1 MEQCPDLI
9 VKKMETLQGI
19 LERIVYENPD
29 TGYTVGRLSA
39 RDHSELIT
47 VVGNLASV
55 NPGESL
61 LLQGGWVDNA
71 RYGRQ
76 FQIEKYETIL
86 PANVVGLRKYLGS
99 GLIKGIGPKM
109 ATRIVHKFGMD
120 TMDIIEHAPE
130 KLARIPGIGRH
141 RVKIIKE
148 AWEAQREIKNVML
161 FLQSH
166 DVSTTHAAKIYKTY
180 ENDAIAIVT
189 ENPYRLAD
197 DIYGIGFVTADTIA
211 QKLGIDK
218 DAPHRVQAGIKY
230 VLSQKADDGHV
241 FQHRDELVE
250 ACQTMLEQEPEAI
263 AEGVHA
269 LIETGEVMVPDF
281 ADLLHTGE
289 QAAVGE
295 TQNDYEIS
303 NQQSAVSSQEEISDV
318 HQHPL
323 STDNHSAIYLAPFY
337 YAELGVANQFLRLLS
352 NEGQDHNLAE
362 ATTSSSISDVVLTQL
377 EQEMDIRFAP
387 QQREAIHTAM
397 TARAMILTGG
407 PGTGKTTTTV
417 GMIRLFE
424 TQGRHITLTAPTGR
438 AAKRLSETTGGEAK
452 TIHRLLEFSPQINAF
467 KRNRQ
472 NPLDTDVVIVDETSM
487 VDLVLMNRLMQAI
500 RPTTTLVLI
509 GDIDQLPSV
518 GAGNVL
524 RSLIDSQRIPVIK
537 LTEIFRQAQESMIV
551 MNAHRI
557 NKGDFPELTG
567 DANRNFFFIEE
578 DDPEEI
584 VELICSLI
592 ADRLPQHY
600 DYHPMDDIQL
610 LCPMRRGALGTE
622 NLNKRLQEVLNIES
636 TAPAAH
642 PLEKARFGP
651 RTYGQVPRRGEVT
664 SSRSRTA
671 GGFRIG
677 DKVMQ
682 VRNNYDYDVFNGDIG
697 RVVAIDLIDKKVRIQ
712 FPDKQVAYDTA
723 DLGELV
729 LAYATTIHKAQ
740 GSEYPAV
747 VIPLHTQHYL
757 MLQRNLL
764 YTGITRA
771 KERVVIVGTKRAL
784 GICIRNNQVMERN
797 SYLAERLQEG
807 RGEN

>member
-1 MEQCPDLI
+1 
-9 VKKMETLQGI
+9 METLQGI
-19 LERIVYENPD
+19 LERIVYESHD

-39 RDHSELIT
+39 RDYAELVT
-47 VVGNLASV
+47 VVGNLASI

-61 LLQGGWVDNA
+61 LLQGEWVDNPK
-71 RYGRQ
+71 YGRQ

-109 ATRIVHKFGMD
+109 AALIVRKFGMD
-120 TMDIIEHAPE
+120 TMDIIEHEPD
-130 KLARIPGIGRH
+130 KLARVPGIGRK
-141 RVKIIKE
+141 RVEIIKE
-148 AWEAQREIKNVML
+148 AWEAQREIKNVMI

-180 ENDAIAIVT
+180 GNDAIPVVT
-189 ENPYRLAD
+189 ENPYQLAD

-218 DAPHRVQAGIKY
+218 DAPQRVEAGIKY
-230 VLSQKADDGHV
+230 VLSQKADEGHV
-241 FQHRDELVE
+241 FQHCSELVQ
-250 ACQTMLEQEPEAI
+250 ACQTMLEQELAAI
-263 AEGVHA
+263 EQGIHA
-269 LIETGEVMVPDF
+269 LVEKEEIINPSFTALSNTDEQDTIGEPQ
-281 ADLLHTGE
+281 E
-289 QAAVGE
+289 
-295 TQNDYEIS
+295 NYEIS
-303 NQQSAVSSQEEISDV
+303 EADQT
-318 HQHPL
+318 PL
-323 STDNHSAIYLAPFY
+323 STDNQQLITNNHSAIYLAPFY
-337 YAELGVANQFLRLLS
+337 YAELGVANQFSRLLAS
-352 NEGQDHNLAE
+352 QAQSPILLPPN
-362 ATTSSSISDVVLTQL
+362 TTLLLTQL
-377 EQEMDIRFAP
+377 ENEMDLHFAP
-387 QQREAIHTAM
+387 QQRKAILTAM
-397 TARAMILTGG
+397 TTRAMILTGG
-407 PGTGKTTTTV
+407 PGTGKTTTVV

-424 TQGRHITLTAPTGR
+424 AQGKHITLTAPTGR

-452 TIHRLLEFSPQINAF
+452 TIHRLLEFSPQINSF

-500 RPTTTLVLI
+500 RPSTTVILI
-509 GDIDQLPSV
+509 GDTDQLPSV

-524 RSLIDSQRIPVIK
+524 KALIDSQKIPLIE

-551 MNAHRI
+551 TNAHRI

-567 DANRNFFFIEE
+567 DADRNFFFIEAE
-578 DDPEEI
+578 DPELI
-584 VELICSLI
+584 TDMICSLI

-600 DYHPMDDIQL
+600 DYHPIDDIQL
-610 LCPMRRGALGTE
+610 LCPMRRGVLGTE
-622 NLNKRLQEVLNIES
+622 NLNKRLQEVLNAGY
-636 TAPAAH
+636 TAPATH
-642 PLEKARFGP
+642 PLEKARFGARP
-651 RTYGQVPRRGEVT
+651 YKQT
-664 SSRSRTA
+664 SPFGDQSATI

-682 VRNNYDYDVFNGDIG
+682 IRNNYDYDVFNGDIG
-697 RVVAIDLIDKKVRIQ
+697 RVVAIERLDKKVHIQ
-712 FPDKQVAYDTA
+712 YPDKQVAYDTA

-771 KERVVIVGTKRAL
+771 KERVVIVGTKKAL
-784 GICIRNNQVMERN
+784 GICIRNNQVMQRN
-797 SYLAERLQEG
+797 SYLAERLQEVAKS
-807 RGEN
+807 

>member
-1 MEQCPDLI
+1 
-9 VKKMETLQGI
+9 METLQGI

-39 RDHSELIT
+39 RDHPELIT
-47 VVGNLASV
+47 VVGNLASI

-61 LLQGGWVDNA
+61 LLQGQWVDNA
-71 RYGRQ
+71 KYGRQ

-109 ATRIVHKFGMD
+109 AALIVRKFGMD
-120 TMDIIEHAPE
+120 TMDVIENEPE
-130 KLARIPGIGRH
+130 KLARVPGIGRK
-141 RVKIIKE
+141 RVQIIKE
-148 AWEAQREIKNVML
+148 AWETQREIKNVML

-166 DVSTTHAAKIYKTY
+166 DVSTGHAAKIYKTY
-180 ENDAIAIVT
+180 GNDAILMVT

-218 DAPHRVQAGIKY
+218 DAPQRVHAGIKY

-241 FQHRDELVE
+241 FQHRDELIE

-263 AEGVHA
+263 EEGISV
-269 LIETGEVMVPDF
+269 LIEEAEIINPDF
-281 ADLLHTGE
+281 TDLASSDE
-289 QAAVGE
+289 QIGVSEAQEA
-295 TQNDYEIS
+295 YEIS
-303 NQQSAVSSQEEISDV
+303 
-318 HQHPL
+318 HQPSL
-323 STDNHSAIYLAPFY
+323 SESREPKAESHSAIYLAPFY
-337 YAELGVANQFLRLLS
+337 YAELGVANQFLRILAS
-352 NEGQDHNLAE
+352 GQE
-362 ATTSSSISDVVLTQL
+362 QSTMPSSANNTPSLTQL
-377 EQEMDIRFAP
+377 ESEMRIRFAP
-387 QQREAIHTAM
+387 HQREAIHTAM
-397 TARAMILTGG
+397 TTRALILTGG
-407 PGTGKTTTTV
+407 PGTGKTTTVV

-424 TQGRHITLTAPTGR
+424 AEGRHITLTAPTGR
-438 AAKRLSETTGGEAK
+438 AAKRLSETTGSEAK
-452 TIHRLLEFSPQINAF
+452 TIHRLLEFSPQNNGF

-500 RPTTTLVLI
+500 RPTTTLILI
-509 GDIDQLPSV
+509 GDVDQLPSV

-524 RSLIDSQRIPVIK
+524 RELIDSQRIPVIQ

-551 MNAHRI
+551 TNAHRI

-567 DANRNFFFIEE
+567 DADRNFFFMEE
-578 DDPEEI
+578 ENPEAI
-584 VELICSLI
+584 TELVCSLI
-592 ADRLPQHY
+592 ADRLPGHY
-600 DYHPMDDIQL
+600 DYHPIDDIQL

-622 NLNKRLQEVLNIES
+622 NLNRRLQEVLNPEY
-636 TAPAAH
+636 TAPVSH
-642 PLEKARFGP
+642 PLEKKKFGVQA
-651 RTYGQVPRRGEVT
+651 YKQVPRRSEVA
-664 SSRSRTA
+664 SPASRTA
-671 GGFRIG
+671 GGFRVG

-697 RVVAIDLIDKKVRIQ
+697 RVVAIDQIDKKVHIQ

-740 GSEYPAV
+740 GSEYPVV

-771 KERVVIVGTKRAL
+771 KERVVIIGTKRAL
-784 GICIRNNQVMERN
+784 SICIRNNQVVERN
-797 SYLAERLQEG
+797 SYLAERL
-807 RGEN
+807 NSC

>member
-1 MEQCPDLI
+1 MD
-9 VKKMETLQGI
+9 TLQGI
-19 LERIVYENPD
+19 LERIVYEHPD

-39 RDHSELIT
+39 RDHAELIT
-47 VVGNLASV
+47 VVGNLASI

-61 LLQGGWVDNA
+61 LLRGEWVDNPK
-71 RYGRQ
+71 YGRQ

-109 ATRIVHKFGMD
+109 AALIVRKFGMD
-120 TMDIIEHAPE
+120 TMDIIENEPD
-130 KLARIPGIGRH
+130 KLARVPGIGRK
-141 RVKIIKE
+141 RVEIIKE

-166 DVSTTHAAKIYKTY
+166 DVSTAHAAKIYKTY
-180 ENDAIAIVT
+180 GNDAIPIVT
-189 ENPYRLAD
+189 ENPYQLAD

-211 QKLGIDK
+211 QKLGMDK
-218 DAPHRVQAGIKY
+218 DAPQRVQAGIKY

-241 FQHRDELVE
+241 FQHCSELVE
-250 ACQTMLEQEPEAI
+250 ACQTMLEQELAAI
-263 AEGVHA
+263 EQGIHA
-269 LIETGEVMVPDF
+269 LVEKEEIINPSFTDPSNTDQQDSIGEPQDS
-281 ADLLHTGE
+281 
-289 QAAVGE
+289 
-295 TQNDYEIS
+295 YEIS
-303 NQQSAVSSQEEISDV
+303 GQQSTISNQEGISEAD
-318 HQHPL
+318 QKPL
-323 STDNHSAIYLAPFY
+323 STNNRQLITDNHSAIYLAPFY
-337 YAELGVANQFLRLLS
+337 YAELGVANQFSRLLAS
-352 NEGQDHNLAE
+352 QEQSPVLLSPN
-362 ATTSSSISDVVLTQL
+362 TTLFLTEL
-377 EQEMDIRFAP
+377 ENEMDLHFAP
-387 QQREAIHTAM
+387 QQRKAILTAM
-397 TARAMILTGG
+397 TTRTMILTGG
-407 PGTGKTTTTV
+407 PGTGKTTTVV

-424 TQGRHITLTAPTGR
+424 AQGKHITLTAPTGR

-452 TIHRLLEFSPQINAF
+452 TIHRLLEFSPQINSF

-472 NPLDTDVVIVDETSM
+472 NPLDTDVVIVDEMSM

-500 RPTTTLVLI
+500 RPSTTVILI
-509 GDIDQLPSV
+509 GDTDQLPSV

-524 RSLIDSQRIPVIK
+524 KALIDSQKIPVIE

-551 MNAHRI
+551 TNAHRI

-567 DANRNFFFIEE
+567 DADRNFFFIEE
-578 DDPEEI
+578 EDPENI
-584 VELICSLI
+584 TELICSLI

-600 DYHPMDDIQL
+600 NYHPMDDIQL
-610 LCPMRRGALGTE
+610 LCPMRRGTLGTE
-622 NLNKRLQEVLNIES
+622 NLNRRLQEVLNVEY

-642 PLEKARFGP
+642 PLEKARFGAHSHNRQAP
-651 RTYGQVPRRGEVT
+651 RFGNQSATV
-664 SSRSRTA
+664 
-671 GGFRIG
+671 GGFRVG

-697 RVVAIDLIDKKVRIQ
+697 RVVAIERIDKKVCIQ
-712 FPDKQVAYDTA
+712 YPDKQVAYDTA

-740 GSEYPAV
+740 GSEYPVV

-771 KERVVIVGTKRAL
+771 KERVVIVGTKKAL
-784 GICIRNNQVMERN
+784 GICIRNNQVMQRN

-807 RGEN
+807 

>member
-1 MEQCPDLI
+1 MG
-9 VKKMETLQGI
+9 TLQGI

-29 TGYTVGRLSA
+29 TGYIVGRLSS

-61 LLQGGWVDNA
+61 LLRGEWVDNA

-109 ATRIVHKFGMD
+109 ATRIVQKFGMD
-120 TMDIIEHAPE
+120 TMDIIEQDPE

-148 AWEAQREIKNVML
+148 AWEAQREVKNVML

-166 DVSTTHAAKIYKTY
+166 DVSTTHATKIYKTY
-180 ENDAIAIVT
+180 ENDAIAVVT
-189 ENPYRLAD
+189 DNPYRLAD

-211 QKLGIDK
+211 QKLGVDK

-230 VLSQKADDGHV
+230 VLSQKADEGHV
-241 FQHRDELVE
+241 FQYHNALIE

-263 AEGVHA
+263 EEGVRA
-269 LIETGEVMVPDF
+269 LIEKEEVMVPGFTDPRRVDEEV
-281 ADLLHTGE
+281 AAGE
-289 QAAVGE
+289 PLGSYDPSGE
-295 TQNDYEIS
+295 L
-303 NQQSAVSSQEEISDV
+303 SAVSDQQENHFSDGFQRFPTV
-318 HQHPL
+318 N
-323 STDNHSAIYLAPFY
+323 SHSAIYLAPFY

-352 NEGQDHNLAE
+352 NEGRDLSYGD
-362 ATTSSSISDVVLTQL
+362 TKVSSSTTDAVLTEL
-377 EQEMDIRFAP
+377 EREMGLRFAP

-424 TQGRHITLTAPTGR
+424 SQGRHITLTAPTGR

-452 TIHRLLEFSPQINAF
+452 TIHRLLEFSPQINGF

-500 RPTTTLVLI
+500 RPSTSIILI
-509 GDIDQLPSV
+509 GDVDQLPSV

-524 RSLIDSQRIPVIK
+524 KSLINSQRIPVIK

-557 NKGDFPELTG
+557 NKGNFPELTG
-567 DANRNFFFIEE
+567 DIDRNFFFMEAA
-578 DDPEEI
+578 DPEEI
-584 VELICSLI
+584 VEVICSLI

-600 DYHPMDDIQL
+600 DYHPIDDIQL
-610 LCPMRRGALGTE
+610 LCPMRRGVLGTE
-622 NLNKRLQEVLNIES
+622 NFNKRLQEVLNLEY
-636 TAPAAH
+636 TAPAAIH

-651 RTYGQVPRRGEVT
+651 RTDRQVSQF

-671 GGFRIG
+671 GGFRVG

-682 VRNNYDYDVFNGDIG
+682 IRNNYDYDVFNGDIG
-697 RVVAIDLIDKKVRIQ
+697 RVVAIEHIDKKVRIQ

-740 GSEYPAV
+740 GSEYPVV

-771 KERVVIVGTKRAL
+771 KECVVIVGTKQAL
-784 GICIRNNQVMERN
+784 GICIRNNQVMKRN
-797 SYLAERLQEG
+797 SYLAERLREG
-807 RGEN
+807 RDEN

>member
-1 MEQCPDLI
+1 MD
-9 VKKMETLQGI
+9 TLQGI

-29 TGYTVGRLSA
+29 TGYTVGRLAA
-39 RDHSELIT
+39 RDHAELLT

-61 LLQGGWVDNA
+61 LLQGEWVDNA
-71 RYGRQ
+71 KYGRQ

-109 ATRIVHKFGMD
+109 AALIVRKFGMD
-120 TMDIIEHAPE
+120 TMDIIEHEPD
-130 KLARIPGIGRH
+130 KLARVPGIGRK
-141 RVKIIKE
+141 RVEIIKE

-166 DVSTTHAAKIYKTY
+166 DVSTAHAAKIYKTY
-180 ENDAIAIVT
+180 GNDAIPIVT
-189 ENPYRLAD
+189 ENPYQLAD

-211 QKLGIDK
+211 QKLGMDK
-218 DAPHRVQAGIKY
+218 DAPQRVEAGIKY

-241 FQHRDELVE
+241 FQHRPELIE
-250 ACQTMLEQEPEAI
+250 ACQTMLEQEPESI
-263 AEGVHA
+263 EKGIHA
-269 LIETGEVMVPDF
+269 LVEKEEIINPSFTDLTGSD
-281 ADLLHTGE
+281 E
-289 QAAVGE
+289 QVDIGE
-295 TQNDYEIS
+295 TQDNYDIS
-303 NQQSAVSSQEEISDV
+303 NQQSGTNNQEEASDAD
-318 HQHPL
+318 QKPL
-323 STDNHSAIYLAPFY
+323 PTDNPSAIYLAPFY
-337 YAELGVANQFLRLLS
+337 YAELGVANQFSRLLAYG
-352 NEGQDHNLAE
+352 EGHNISHTE
-362 ATTSSSISDVVLTQL
+362 TDTSSSKIAGFLTQL
-377 EQEMDIRFAP
+377 ENEMRIQFAP

-417 GMIRLFE
+417 GMIRLFAA
-424 TQGRHITLTAPTGR
+424 QGKHITLTAPTGR

-452 TIHRLLEFSPQINAF
+452 TIHRLLEFSPQINSF

-472 NPLDTDVVIVDETSM
+472 NPLETDVVIVDETSM

-500 RPTTTLVLI
+500 RPSTTVILI
-509 GDIDQLPSV
+509 GDVDQLPSV

-524 RSLIDSQRIPVIK
+524 KALIDSQKIPVIA

-551 MNAHRI
+551 TNAHYI

-567 DANRNFFFIEE
+567 DADRNFFFMEEE
-578 DDPEEI
+578 DPETI
-584 VELICSLI
+584 TELICSLI

-600 DYHPMDDIQL
+600 DYHPIDDIQL
-610 LCPMRRGALGTE
+610 LCPMRRGILGTE
-622 NLNKRLQEVLNIES
+622 NLNKRLQEVLNQEY
-636 TAPAAH
+636 TAPASH
-642 PLEKARFGP
+642 PLEKARFGS
-651 RTYGQVPRRGEVT
+651 RAYTQTSRFGDTSVT
-664 SSRSRTA
+664 V

-682 VRNNYDYDVFNGDIG
+682 IRNNYDYDVFNGDIG
-697 RVVAIDLIDKKVRIQ
+697 RVVAIERLDKKVHIQ
-712 FPDKQVAYDTA
+712 YPDKQVVYDTA

-771 KERVVIVGTKRAL
+771 KERVVIVGTKKAL

-797 SYLAERLQEG
+797 SYLAERLNSSQ
-807 RGEN
+807 

>member
-1 MEQCPDLI
+1 
-9 VKKMETLQGI
+9 METLQGI

-39 RDHSELIT
+39 RDHAELLT

-61 LLQGGWVDNA
+61 LLQGEWVDNA
-71 RYGRQ
+71 KYGRQ

-109 ATRIVHKFGMD
+109 AALIVRKFGMD
-120 TMDIIEHAPE
+120 TMDIIENEPD
-130 KLARIPGIGRH
+130 KLARVPGIGRK
-141 RVKIIKE
+141 RVEIIKE

-166 DVSTTHAAKIYKTY
+166 DVSTAHAAKIYKTY
-180 ENDAIAIVT
+180 GNDAIPIVT
-189 ENPYRLAD
+189 ENPYQLAD

-211 QKLGIDK
+211 QKLGMDK
-218 DAPHRVQAGIKY
+218 DAPQRVEAGIKY

-241 FQHRDELVE
+241 FQHRPELIE
-250 ACQTMLEQEPEAI
+250 ACQTMLEQELEPIEQGI
-263 AEGVHA
+263 HA
-269 LIETGEVMVPDF
+269 LVEKEEIINPGFT
-281 ADLLHTGE
+281 DLSNTDE
-289 QAAVGE
+289 QDTVGE
-295 TQNDYEIS
+295 PQESYEIS
-303 NQQSAVSSQEEISDV
+303 GQQSTVSNQERISEADQKPLSTDNQQLI
-318 HQHPL
+318 
-323 STDNHSAIYLAPFY
+323 TDNHSAIYLAPFY
-337 YAELGVANQFLRLLS
+337 YAELGVANQFSRLLAYG
-352 NEGQDHNLAE
+352 EGQDLGP
-362 ATTSSSISDVVLTQL
+362 TKIDTSSANIAGLLAQL
-377 EQEMDIRFAP
+377 ENEMRIHFAP

-417 GMIRLFE
+417 GMIRLF
-424 TQGRHITLTAPTGR
+424 TAQGRRITLTAPTGR

-452 TIHRLLEFSPQINAF
+452 TIHRLLEFSPQINSF

-500 RPTTTLVLI
+500 RPSTTVILI
-509 GDIDQLPSV
+509 GDTDQLPSV

-524 RSLIDSQRIPVIK
+524 KALIDSRKIPVIE

-551 MNAHRI
+551 TNAHRI

-567 DANRNFFFIEE
+567 DADRNFFFMEAEE
-578 DDPEEI
+578 PEAI
-584 VELICSLI
+584 VELICSVI
-592 ADRLPQHY
+592 AERLPQHY
-600 DYHPMDDIQL
+600 NYHPIDDIQL
-610 LCPMRRGALGTE
+610 LCPMRRGVLGTE
-622 NLNKRLQEVLNIES
+622 NLNTRLQEVLNAEY
-636 TAPAAH
+636 TAPTH
-642 PLEKARFGP
+642 HLLEKARFGA
-651 RTYGQVPRRGEVT
+651 RSHSQT
-664 SSRSRTA
+664 SRFGDQSATA
-671 GGFRIG
+671 GGFRVG

-682 VRNNYDYDVFNGDIG
+682 IRNNYDYDVFNGDIG
-697 RVVAIDLIDKKVRIQ
+697 RVVAIERLDKKVHIQ
-712 FPDKQVAYDTA
+712 YPDKQIAYDTA

-771 KERVVIVGTKRAL
+771 KERVVVIGTQKAL
-784 GICIRNNQVMERN
+784 SICIRNNQVMQRN
-797 SYLAERLQEG
+797 SYLAERLQ
-807 RGEN
+807 

>member
-1 MEQCPDLI
+1 
-9 VKKMETLQGI
+9 METLQGI

-39 RDHSELIT
+39 RNHAELLT
-47 VVGNLASV
+47 VVGNLASI

-61 LLQGGWVDNA
+61 LLQGEWVDNA

-109 ATRIVHKFGMD
+109 AALIVRKFGMD
-120 TMDIIEHAPE
+120 TMDVIENEPD
-130 KLARIPGIGRH
+130 KLARVPGIGRK
-141 RVKIIKE
+141 RVEIIKE

-166 DVSTTHAAKIYKTY
+166 DVSTAHAAKIYKTY
-180 ENDAIAIVT
+180 GNDAIPIVT
-189 ENPYRLAD
+189 ENPYQLAD

-211 QKLGIDK
+211 QKLGMDK
-218 DAPHRVQAGIKY
+218 DAPQRVQAGIKY

-241 FQHRDELVE
+241 FQHHPELIE
-250 ACQTMLEQEPEAI
+250 ACQTMLEQEPA
-263 AEGVHA
+263 A
-269 LIETGEVMVPDF
+269 IETGIHALVEKEEIINPSFM
-281 ADLLHTGE
+281 DLSSSNEQISIDEPLGE
-289 QAAVGE
+289 Y
-295 TQNDYEIS
+295 DIS
-303 NQQSAVSSQEEISDV
+303 HQQSGYENSQQEDSDV
-318 HQHPL
+318 DQTPL
-323 STDNHSAIYLAPFY
+323 SDSREPTVSDSHSAIYLAPFY
-337 YAELGVANQFLRLLS
+337 YAELGVANQFLRI
-352 NEGQDHNLAE
+352 LASS
-362 ATTSSSISDVVLTQL
+362 ADTPTTTSAVDISASLTQL
-377 EQEMDIRFAP
+377 ENEMRIRFAP

-397 TARAMILTGG
+397 TTRAMILTGG

-424 TQGRHITLTAPTGR
+424 AQRRHITLTAPTGR

-452 TIHRLLEFSPQINAF
+452 TIHRLLEFSPQINSF

-472 NPLDTDVVIVDETSM
+472 NPLDTDVVIVDEMSM

-500 RPTTTLVLI
+500 RPSTTVILI
-509 GDIDQLPSV
+509 GDVDQLPSV

-524 RSLIDSQRIPVIK
+524 RALIDSQKIPVIE
-537 LTEIFRQAQESMIV
+537 LTEIFRQAQESLIV
-551 MNAHRI
+551 TNAHRI

-567 DANRNFFFIEE
+567 DTDRNFFFIEQE
-578 DDPEEI
+578 DPEEI
-584 VELICSLI
+584 TELITSII
-592 ADRLPQHY
+592 AERLPKHY
-600 DYHPMDDIQL
+600 GYHPIDDIQL
-610 LCPMRRGALGTE
+610 LCPMRRGTLGTE
-622 NLNKRLQEVLNIES
+622 NLNKRLQEVLNIEY

-642 PLEKARFGP
+642 PLEKTRFGTRSDNKQAP
-651 RTYGQVPRRGEVT
+651 RFGNQAATV
-664 SSRSRTA
+664 
-671 GGFRIG
+671 GGFRVG

-682 VRNNYDYDVFNGDIG
+682 IRNNYDYDVFNGDIG
-697 RVVAIDLIDKKVRIQ
+697 RVVAIERIDKKVCIQ
-712 FPDKQVAYDTA
+712 YPDKQVAYDTA

-771 KERVVIVGTKRAL
+771 KERVVIVGTKKAL

-797 SYLAERLQEG
+797 SYLAERLQMDKK
-807 RGEN
+807 